1 MLAEYVLDDPLTVTV
16 PVQKVSKMTQ
26 KESKRVKNDPKRVK
40 KVSFLVVQKVTH
52 FWVIYFIYTYALF
65 PIIFSSFLVTF
76 WTKNRPKMV
85 QKVLK
90 SAVFSS
96 FLVYFEHPPSG
107 GVLAGYALDDPLT
120 CSGTTQ
126 KGVKKGSK
134 SGILGAKNDQKRCP
148 KSDLIFGQLFHIHL
162 STFTVHNEALFGPKI
177 DQKWVIFDVIFD
189 QKSVF
194 FNIILEAKSSTFRQR
209 FVSKRVSKKWPKK
222 VTFWHFWDP
231 KNDPLFGGVFPLW
244 PLSYP

>member
-1 MLAEYVLDDPLTVTV
+1 MTQKVTKHHFCVKKCQKVVILLKTVYFHVLAEYVLDDPLTVTV

-85 QKVLK
+85 KKVLK

-96 FLVYFEHPPSG
+96 FLVYFEHPPFG
-107 GVLAGYALDDPLT
+107 GVWAGYVLDDPLT

-126 KGVKKGSK
+126 KGVKKWSK
-134 SGILGAKNDQKRCP
+134 SAILVAKNDQKRCP
-148 KSDLIFGQLFHIHL
+148 KSDLIFGQIFHIHL

-189 QKSVF
+189 QK
-194 FNIILEAKSSTFRQR
+194 
-209 FVSKRVSKKWPKK
+209 K
-222 VTFWHFWDP
+222 VTFYVILDT
-231 KNDPLFGGVFPLW
+231 LFGPNR
-244 PLSYP
+244 PK